1 MSNEN
6 NLSLWNKVQHTDP
19 AYVKSASN
27 GRFTFSTIDP
37 QYQLQEATK
46 LWGCYGHRWG
56 LRELKWTIFPTE
68 PPTLMMEAEFF
79 YPAEISRADGVVL
92 SHASFPIA
100 VDMRLKPG
108 DDCCKKLMTSA
119 RSKALSYL
127 GFSADIFLG
136 KFDDSQYVDEQKIRF
151 GDMNAFGV
159 KALSKIRTS
168 KTAAELDKC
177 RERTDEMI
185 AHETITASVGADL
198 LNAIEQRR
206 AELST

>member
-6 NLSLWNKVQHTDP
+6 NLSIWNKVQHTDP
-19 AYVKSASN
+19 AQVKRTSN
-27 GRFTFSTIDP
+27 GRFEFCTIDP
-37 QYQLQEATK
+37 QYQILEATK
-46 LWGCYGHRWG
+46 LWGPYGDAWG
-56 LRELKWTIFPTE
+56 LFDLKWTTFPTE
-68 PPTLMMEAEFF
+68 PPTLMLEASFSYPIVDKKSGESA
-79 YPAEISRADGVVL
+79 PAE
-92 SHASFPIA
+92 FPIA

-136 KFDDSQYVDEQKIRF
+136 KFDDSQYVDEMKTRF
-151 GDMNAFGV
+151 GDMNAFAV
-159 KALSKIRTS
+159 QALSKIRTS
-168 KTAAELDKC
+168 KTAEALEKC
-177 RERTDEMI
+177 RERTDELI

-206 AELST
+206 TELSA